1 MANVA
6 ITCPKKVTF
15 PKKQPFYLFALLV
28 TPCPLEGFV
37 TLMSTGNS
45 GALAEMTNA
54 VFLLL
59 RGQSPML
66 PGKPNSQ
73 EVTPNNEVNHATFSE
88 AEAGCWCTKLLVT
101 EKTVESAGENMG

>member
-59 RGQSPML
+59 RGQSS
-66 PGKPNSQ
+66 SQ
-73 EVTPNNEVNHATFSE
+73 ENQTHR
-88 AEAGCWCTKLLVT
+88 KLPQIMKLIMPRFLKQKQV
-101 EKTVESAGENMG
+101 VGVLNS